1 MAFKSIPLEMIT
13 APNYFAALA
22 DGRWTVTSP
31 NAVTLWFQLNIEDAL
46 GSRRYMTA
54 VGATLTVTFQRADQF
69 TSSGGVLS
77 QAAQSVVLSAVPHA
91 NDRSLFSMALTT
103 QNVQLLVS
111 GAVKYRLVEGANDT
125 TWLQDYGIQKKL
137 TNPGF

>member
-1 MAFKSIPLEMIT
+1 MAFKSVPLDMIS
-13 APNYFAALA
+13 APNYFAPLA

-31 NAVTLWFQLNIEDAL
+31 NAVTLWFQLQIEDAL

-54 VGATLTVTFQRADQF
+54 VGSTLTVTFQRADSYVSNGGPLS
-69 TSSGGVLS
+69 TS
-77 QAAQSVVLSAVPHA
+77 AQSVAVTATPHA
-91 NDRSLFSMALTT
+91 NDRSLYSMALTT
-103 QNVQLLVS
+103 QNIQLLVS